1 MGLPFLNK
9 KSWHTGSFKNI
20 EQVWI
25 AEEKHREKLKKQ
37 EELKKKLV
45 EEKYN
50 EDFKKLQVEAG
61 LIPRSE
67 LDKMDWM
74 YNFYG
79 HGEAENNA
87 EEYLLGKKVEKIGE
101 EDKNV
106 ASLKN
111 RKMRFNDTID
121 DTNDNKNDAN
131 EDFIRI
137 QEDPLFQIRREEM
150 MRKQQ
155 ILNNPVKMKAIL
167 QELEAKEKIHK
178 ERKKKRKEKKEK
190 KKKKKSKDRKSRSRS
205 RSKSKKKRKKEKKGK
220 EREDSTSVS
229 SHNDDKMF
237 NDFVKKRLGPLVEF
251 DEDTYRLRFT
261 AKHKFK
267 NNDRRKMTKEEKDD
281 LLKAMKRNAEMYE
294 KKKLEAH
301 IMDLAEDEKNEK
313 KGKPNFLQEYSK
325 GVVDRKGVD
334 QLAENLNRSRYFV
347 DQNAVRRDDYDV

>member
-37 EELKKKLV
+37 EELRKKLI

-87 EEYLLGKKVEKIGE
+87 EDYLMGKKIEKIGP
-101 EDKNV
+101 EDKNITT
-106 ASLKN
+106 LKN
-111 RKMRFNDTID
+111 RKMRFNETFD
-121 DTNDNKNDAN
+121 DTEDARNDPN
-131 EDFIRI
+131 EDFIKI
-137 QEDPLFQIRREEM
+137 QEDPLFQIRKEEM
-150 MRKQQ
+150 ARKQQ

-167 QELEAKEKIHK
+167 EELELKEEIRRK
-178 ERKKKRKEKKEK
+178 RKKKRKKDKKEK
-190 KKKKKSKDRKSRSRS
+190 KKKKKKDKKRKRSRS
-205 RSKSKKKRKKEKKGK
+205 RSKSKKKRKKKSRDTDE
-220 EREDSTSVS
+220 STSVS

-267 NNDRRKMTKEEKDD
+267 NNDRRRMTKEEKDD
-281 LLKAMKRNAEMYE
+281 LLNAMQRNAEMYE
-294 KKKLEAH
+294 KKKLDAH
-301 IMDLAEDEKNEK
+301 MMDLDDDESKEK
-313 KGKPNFLQEYSK
+313 KGKPKFLQEYTK

-334 QLAENLNRSRYFV
+334 QLAENLNRGKYFTDRNV
-347 DQNAVRRDDYDV
+347 VRRDDYGV

>member
-25 AEEKHREKLKKQ
+25 AEEKQREKLKKQ
-37 EELKKKLV
+37 EELRKKLI

-79 HGEAENNA
+79 HGDAENNA
-87 EEYLLGKKVEKIGE
+87 EDFLMGKKVEKLGP
-101 EDKNV
+101 EDKSIT
-106 ASLKN
+106 SLKN
-111 RKMRFNDTID
+111 RRMRFNDTVD
-121 DTNDNKNDAN
+121 DTQDNKNDPN
-131 EDFIRI
+131 EDFIKI
-137 QEDPLFQIRREEM
+137 QEDPLFQIRKEELA
-150 MRKQQ
+150 RKQQ

-167 QELEAKEKIHK
+167 KELELKE
-178 ERKKKRKEKKEK
+178 ERHKKRKKRKKEK
-190 KKKKKSKDRKSRSRS
+190 KDKKKKKSRKRSRSRS
-205 RSKSKKKRKKEKKGK
+205 RSKSKKKRKKKSRRNEG
-220 EREDSTSVS
+220 ESTSVS

-237 NDFVKKRLGPLVEF
+237 NDFVKKRLGPLVDF

-267 NNDRRKMTKEEKDD
+267 NNDRKKMTKEEKDD
-281 LLKAMKRNAEMYE
+281 LLNAMKRNADMYE

-301 IMDLAEDEKNEK
+301 MMDLADDEESEK
-313 KGKPNFLQEYSK
+313 KGKPKFLQEYSK

-334 QLAENLNRSRYFV
+334 QLAENLNRGRYFADKNV
-347 DQNAVRRDDYDV
+347 VRRDDYDV